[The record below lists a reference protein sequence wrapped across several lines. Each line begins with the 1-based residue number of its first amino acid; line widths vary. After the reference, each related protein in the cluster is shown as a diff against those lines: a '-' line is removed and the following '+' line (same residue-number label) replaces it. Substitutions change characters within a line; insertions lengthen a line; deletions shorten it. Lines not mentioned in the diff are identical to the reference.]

1 MKTLYKTA
9 LSLILLTLTS
19 NLAFAQTERE
29 KGIRLYQEGRNK
41 EAVAVLEKASRQAKP
56 DAETW
61 NALGLA
67 YIKEDALKKAIKAFE
82 KAVSLN
88 QQNATFHTNLAYAYL
103 QNNKP
108 NKAQEESS
116 KAIGIDPKSA
126 LAYYVRGA
134 ANFYEGDNDDAMR
147 DADKAIEVNPD
158 YSPAYVLKSDALLY
172 KFGRSVGS
180 GSKPIDEIDTLQQ
193 AKDAL
198 ETCLKNCRNNLQID
212 LQKER
217 LNTLEIFYK
226 YFSKNRDFMLN
237 AETGMPM
244 IPTAPTLPTLPDPSI
259 TSVKLLSKP
268 SPSYTDR
275 ARENNITG
283 TITMVVYFA
292 ETGRI
297 THTLILKGL
306 GGGLNEAARRAALSI
321 TFEPAKKDGKP
332 FAVVKTIS
340 YSFSIF

>member
-103 QNNKP
+103 QTGKLD
-108 NKAQEESS
+108 KAQSECT
-116 KAIGIDPKSA
+116 KAIAINPKVT

-134 ANFYEGDNDDAMR
+134 ANLLEGDNDEALR

-158 YSPAYVLKSDALLY
+158 YSVAYSLKADALLY
-172 KFGRSVGS
+172 QFSNRVG
-180 GSKPIDEIDTLQQ
+180 GGAKPIDKIDLLQQ
-193 AKDAL
+193 AKDVL
-198 ETCLKNCRNNLQID
+198 ESCLKNCRNNSQIEF
-212 LQKER
+212 QKEK
-217 LNTLEIFYK
+217 LDTLTVFHD
-226 YFSKNRDFMLN
+226 YFSKNRDALLSAV
-237 AETGMPM
+237 AEN
-244 IPTAPTLPTLPDPSI
+244 PTAATIDQTPPDPSV
-259 TSVKLLSKP
+259 TLMKVLTKP
-268 SPSYTDR
+268 QPRYTDK
-275 ARENNITG
+275 ARQDGVQG
-283 TITMVVYFA
+283 TITLAILFS

-297 THTLILKGL
+297 THALILKGL
-306 GGGLNEAARRAALSI
+306 GGGLNEAALGAAYGI
-321 TFEPAKKDGKP
+321 KFEPAKKDGKP
-332 FAVVKTIS
+332 FSQIKIVT
-340 YSFSIF
+340 YSFAIY

>member
-126 LAYYVRGA
+126 LAY
-134 ANFYEGDNDDAMR
+134 
-147 DADKAIEVNPD
+147 
-158 YSPAYVLKSDALLY
+158 L
-172 KFGRSVGS
+172 
-180 GSKPIDEIDTLQQ
+180 
-193 AKDAL
+193 
-198 ETCLKNCRNNLQID
+198 C
-212 LQKER
+212 
-217 LNTLEIFYK
+217 
-226 YFSKNRDFMLN
+226 
-237 AETGMPM
+237 
-244 IPTAPTLPTLPDPSI
+244 
-259 TSVKLLSKP
+259 
-268 SPSYTDR
+268 
-275 ARENNITG
+275 
-283 TITMVVYFA
+283 
-292 ETGRI
+292 
-297 THTLILKGL
+297 
-306 GGGLNEAARRAALSI
+306 ARRS
-321 TFEPAKKDGKP
+321 E
-332 FAVVKTIS
+332 
-340 YSFSIF
+340 FSRGR